1 MGFLDDAI
9 TKTKE
14 VFDVACKKTDEIV
27 TVEKQRFN
35 IASLKTKREKDYIEL
50 GKIYFNMI
58 KDDYEDANEEV
69 RNLVCEIIQKNE
81 EIERLTEEIQ
91 NIKSQGI

>member
-35 IASLKTKREKDYIEL
+35 IASLKTKREKDYTAL
-50 GKIYFNMI
+50 GKIYFDII
-58 KDDYEDANEEV
+58 KDDDALDENV
-69 RNLVCEIIQKNE
+69 RTLIDSIIKKNE
-81 EIERLTEEIQ
+81 EIERLTDEIE

>member
-58 KDDYEDANEEV
+58 KDDYEDADEEV
-69 RNLVCEIIQKNE
+69 RNFVCEIIQKNE